1 MDRKKLVIV
10 SLTVAI
16 AVMTSVVFAATFTY
30 YPLGVTV
37 TPSSPVVKFAAGSN
51 ANSNDVSGTALVSLG
66 DNQTSVTITIHP
78 TYQVTYYEN
87 LTLIKN
93 TDTSRVWTIW
103 LKVTQPITGFPPG
116 SEVYLVIYNAS
127 AYRSLA
133 GYPTPTPQPGTY
145 FENISLTS
153 SSNTPVKVGT
163 LSAASYYEVDL
174 YVYIPEGS
182 TLTSSATAGVML
194 MATPGSETPP

>member
-37 TPSSPVVKFAAGSN
+37 TPANPVVKFATGNN
-51 ANSNDVSGTALVSLG
+51 ANSNDVSGSALVSIG
-66 DNQTSVTITIHP
+66 ENQTSATITIHP

-87 LTLIKN
+87 LTLINN
-93 TDTSRVWTIW
+93 TDTKSWTIW
-103 LKVTQPITGFPPG
+103 LKVTQPITGFPSG
-116 SEVYLVIYNAS
+116 SKVYLVVYDSGAS
-127 AYRSLA
+127 RSLT
-133 GYPTPTPQPGTY
+133 GYPTPTPESGTY
-145 FENISLTS
+145 VMEIDLTS
-153 SSNTPVKVGT
+153 TSSAPVEVGT
-163 LSAASYYEVDL
+163 LSAGSHYEVDL

-182 TLTSSATAGVML
+182 TLPSSATAGVML
-194 MATPGSETPP
+194 IATPGTETPP